1 MDKITTA
8 QRLDR
13 TKKKTR
19 TKLVPV
25 RGGGFFNRFVR
36 VNK

>member
-8 QRLDR
+8 QRLGQ
-13 TKKKTR
+13 KKKTR

-36 VNK
+36 VIK